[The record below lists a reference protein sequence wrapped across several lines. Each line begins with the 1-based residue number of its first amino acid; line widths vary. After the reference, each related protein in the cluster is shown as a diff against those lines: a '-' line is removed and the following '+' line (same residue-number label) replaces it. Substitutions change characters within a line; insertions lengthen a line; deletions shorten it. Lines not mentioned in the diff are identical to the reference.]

1 MGVVVAGIGFLSGLN
16 ERIAAVFRV
25 VALVLVAAMTGS
37 ILLQVL
43 FRYVLNRPIGWTE
56 EFSIYSMIWMTF
68 LVAPIAYRQGL
79 NVAIEVVL
87 DQLGPRGRAVVELV
101 LTLLVLVLLA
111 ALLYFS
117 IIYSQ
122 RGLGSLAS
130 SLPVRMAWIYVS
142 MPLGMAAMLLVGVE
156 LLLRNIAR
164 MADPDRPLPA
174 MRSPSAAVQADG
186 SRPPAR

>member
-1 MGVVVAGIGFLSGLN
+1 VGAVVAGIGFLSGLN
-16 ERIAAVFRV
+16 DRIATVFRV

-79 NVAIEVVL
+79 NVAIEVLL
-87 DQLGPRGRAVVELV
+87 DQLRPRGRAVVELL
-101 LTLLVLVLLA
+101 LTLLVLVLLV
-111 ALLYFS
+111 ALLYFA

-122 RGLGSLAS
+122 RGLGSLAA
-130 SLPVRMAWIYVS
+130 SLPVRMFWIYVS
-142 MPLGMAAMLLVGVE
+142 MPLGMAAMLLVGLE
-156 LLLRNIAR
+156 LLLRNVAR
-164 MADPDRPLPA
+164 LADPDRPLPA
-174 MRSPSAAVQADG
+174 MRSPAAATLPD
-186 SRPPAR
+186 

>member
-1 MGVVVAGIGFLSGLN
+1 MGAVVTGIAFLSALN
-16 ERIAAVFRV
+16 DRIATVFRM

-68 LVAPIAYRQGL
+68 LVAPIAYRQGM

-87 DQLGPRGRAVVELV
+87 DQFGLRGRALVELL

-111 ALLYFS
+111 ALLYFA

-130 SLPVRMAWIYVS
+130 SLPVRMFWIYVS
-142 MPLGMAAMLLVGVE
+142 MPLGMAAMLLVGIE

-164 MADPDRPLPA
+164 LADPSRPLPA
-174 MRSPSAAVQADG
+174 MGSPSVAAPAD
-186 SRPPAR
+186 

>member
-1 MGVVVAGIGFLSGLN
+1 MGAVVFGIGFLSGLN
-16 ERIAAVFRV
+16 DRIAAVFRA

-37 ILLQVL
+37 ILLQVV
-43 FRYVLNRPIGWTE
+43 FRYALNRPIGWTE

-87 DQLGPRGRAVVELV
+87 DQFRPRGRAVVELI
-101 LTLLVLVLLA
+101 LTLMVLVLLA

-130 SLPVRMAWIYVS
+130 SLPVRMFWIYVS
-142 MPLGMAAMLLVGVE
+142 MPIGMIAMLLVGIE
-156 LLLRNIAR
+156 LLLRNVAR
-164 MADPDRPLPA
+164 LADPGRPLPA
-174 MRSPSAAVQADG
+174 MRTPSAAAPAD
-186 SRPPAR
+186 